1 MKSPSTPDPAF
12 NTRDGG
18 PPSTSLGPPS
28 HNSATRAEKEA
39 ETEIETETGAVIRRR
54 VRLLLGLA
62 LMSTGALAG
71 AFGYGA
77 ANLVPTFNS
86 VPLDM
91 RLSFHAQLMQMNGI
105 TMQGAMG
112 TSAISALALAAMT
125 RGTSRR
131 LAAGAGLL
139 VVASFF
145 ITRLGNVPINGRIKQ
160 WAATSAP
167 ADHADHA
174 EILARWE
181 AFNYA
186 RTGAAFIAFALLTL
200 LCLRQSDSV
209 PGGRHR
215 HPFGR
220 TGP

>member
-1 MKSPSTPDPAF
+1 M
-12 NTRDGG
+12 
-18 PPSTSLGPPS
+18 
-28 HNSATRAEKEA
+28 
-39 ETEIETETGAVIRRR
+39 IRLR
-54 VRLLLGLA
+54 VRLVQGLA
-62 LMSTGALAG
+62 LLSTGALSG

-77 ANLVPTFNS
+77 ANLVPTFNA

-112 TSAISALALAAMT
+112 VSTLSALVLAAMT
-125 RGTSRR
+125 RGASRR

-139 VVASFF
+139 SLASFL

-167 ADHADHA
+167 ADHAG
-174 EILARWE
+174 ILARWE

-186 RTGAAFIAFALLTL
+186 RTGAAFMAFALLIL
-200 LCLRQSDSV
+200 LSLRGVDA
-209 PGGRHR
+209 GRS
-215 HPFGR
+215 
-220 TGP
+220 TGDRRP